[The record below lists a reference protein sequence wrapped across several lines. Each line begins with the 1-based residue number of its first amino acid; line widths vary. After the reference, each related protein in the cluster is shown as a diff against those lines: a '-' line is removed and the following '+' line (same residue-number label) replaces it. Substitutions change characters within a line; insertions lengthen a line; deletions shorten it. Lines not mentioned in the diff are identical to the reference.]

1 MEISLRKAYSFS
13 KALIEQSKAL
23 SLKNNI
29 EVSIYTSNVDEDVS
43 NAIDL
48 FQKNLEIANEYV
60 SAAFE
65 LRHLVSEGNNK
76 TVDGLNINALL
87 NERADL
93 EVKEKIIASLIGNTG
108 RGKNDIAG
116 VKRQIEIALT
126 RQKSEYY
133 GSDTISVSILS
144 EEKIEELKTQLAALR
159 RRKSAINDNLLVA
172 NSKITVKISEKTA
185 SVLQEAELI

>member
-43 NAIDL
+43 KAIDL